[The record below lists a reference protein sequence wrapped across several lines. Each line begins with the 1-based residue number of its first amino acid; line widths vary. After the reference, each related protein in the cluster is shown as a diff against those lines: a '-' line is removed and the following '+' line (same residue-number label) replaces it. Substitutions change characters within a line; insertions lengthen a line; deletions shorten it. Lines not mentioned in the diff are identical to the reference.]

1 MLGKWR
7 LYTRHYSLVDR
18 EIVFPHNLKTL
29 FKGTQYQ
36 YCMIWELV
44 KHVGYV
50 DFERLL
56 NDAKYYPSIEFLT
69 KLKLYNLALV
79 SNMINGTGNFEH
91 RFGVSKELYP
101 FMKKHNLIKEQLEI
115 LRLYKNPNIKILN
128 HLLKHYRKYLL
139 EELCKYTSIDR
150 LLQYE
155 KMKGKIIDLNMY
167 VDYLENAK
175 LLGYDLKN
183 KKYLFPENLKES
195 HDKLVIQVQ
204 KYRNQIFNKALLRR
218 YKELSKNIYKSEKYI
233 IIPPK
238 TKKDFISEA
247 SQQGNCVYSNYFE
260 KHAHGT
266 SDIYFMR
273 SIDNLDKSLVTVE
286 VRNNKVVQSRIKGN
300 QNPRKEELDFLQ
312 DWEKNILQKNIA

>member
-101 FMKKHNLIKEQLEI
+101 FMKKHNLTYEQLEI
-115 LRLYKNPNIKILN
+115 LRLYKKPNIKILN

-139 EELCKYTSIDR
+139 EEFGVFDKSS
-150 LLQYE
+150 E
-155 KMKGKIIDLNMY
+155 
-167 VDYLENAK
+167 
-175 LLGYDLKN
+175 
-183 KKYLFPENLKES
+183 LFGTE
-195 HDKLVIQVQ
+195 
-204 KYRNQIFNKALLRR
+204 YRA
-218 YKELSKNIYKSEKYI
+218 
-233 IIPPK
+233 
-238 TKKDFISEA
+238 
-247 SQQGNCVYSNYFE
+247 
-260 KHAHGT
+260 GT
-266 SDIYFMR
+266 SQIRYPIRAIF
-273 SIDNLDKSLVTVE
+273 
-286 VRNNKVVQSRIKGN
+286 
-300 QNPRKEELDFLQ
+300 
-312 DWEKNILQKNIA
+312 